1 MSWSNPLRR
10 EFGTCRPTIP
20 ATQVPNPAPEVERP
34 EPPSEPAYARAELEG
49 LQALIRKTD
58 AVEAKPVV
66 QAHLKDLAARIT
78 KALDLR
84 AAGAGE

>member
-1 MSWSNPLRR
+1 MTLQPLDVDLYRR
-10 EFGTCRPTIP
+10 NLQRSYTDLLAGNLKMP
-20 ATQVPNPAPEVERP
+20 AVN
-34 EPPSEPAYARAELEG
+34 SDLPAYARAELEG